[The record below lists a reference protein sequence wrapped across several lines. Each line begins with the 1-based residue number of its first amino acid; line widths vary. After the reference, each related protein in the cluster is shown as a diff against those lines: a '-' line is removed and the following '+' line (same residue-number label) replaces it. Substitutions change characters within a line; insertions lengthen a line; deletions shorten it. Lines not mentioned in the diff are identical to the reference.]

1 LWILTGLL
9 VLETVAGWFLAQRW
23 NRYLNLETSAGEYHQ
38 LLSKKDRFYI
48 SNDIPCLYPRNPFLH
63 TKEVF
68 SFNNSL
74 SPISWLVYLPV
85 YEQFMLERFEKGCW
99 FALLHDP
106 SVYYLTEKR
115 ESKLFP
121 MPHVLQYISKK
132 YAVDVQA
139 VLAEE
144 TERHMVWKLKTVP
157 DA

>member
-1 LWILTGLL
+1 MIL
-9 VLETVAGWFLAQRW
+9 
-23 NRYLNLETSAGEYHQ
+23 
-38 LLSKKDRFYI
+38 
-48 SNDIPCLYPRNPFLH
+48 
-63 TKEVF
+63 
-68 SFNNSL
+68 
-74 SPISWLVYLPV
+74 
-85 YEQFMLERFEKGCW
+85 
-99 FALLHDP
+99 P
-106 SVYYLTEKR
+106 SYYLTEKR

>member
-1 LWILTGLL
+1 
-9 VLETVAGWFLAQRW
+9 
-23 NRYLNLETSAGEYHQ
+23 
-38 LLSKKDRFYI
+38 
-48 SNDIPCLYPRNPFLH
+48 
-63 TKEVF
+63 
-68 SFNNSL
+68 
-74 SPISWLVYLPV
+74 
-85 YEQFMLERFEKGCW
+85 MLERFEKGCW

-139 VLAEE
+139 VLVEE
-144 TERHMVWKLKTVP
+144 TERHMVWKLETVP